1 MKNSRKR
8 RPARA
13 ACDTHTAVMSA
24 NHGGGAAAAAGTGA
38 AAATTAANTDSA
50 AAAGTAAAPT
60 AAVKPPLP
68 FSTTERA
75 IKSKRDGLPDRPE
88 MHPSVRPPLTSLL
101 VLRDVPSVRRFAFP
115 PSVVRCGYGRTD
127 GRTDGECSNGRH
139 GPAAALGPP
148 RGLSFVAFPLPPARS
163 VLAVVF
169 PPPSPPKWP
178 QSIGGESEESTRIGP
193 VS

>member
-115 PSVVRCGYGRTD
+115 SSVVKRGYGRRD
-127 GRTDGECSNGRH
+127 GRTESVATVGT
-139 GPAAALGPP
+139 GPP
-148 RGLSFVAFPLPPARS
+148 PQPRPSPRPLFRRLSPPARS